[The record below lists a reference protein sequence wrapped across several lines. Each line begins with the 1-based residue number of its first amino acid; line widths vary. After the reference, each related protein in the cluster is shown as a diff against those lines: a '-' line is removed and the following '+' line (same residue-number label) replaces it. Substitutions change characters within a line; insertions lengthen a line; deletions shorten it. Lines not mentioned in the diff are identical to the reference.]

1 MIRQDT
7 TVGKG
12 VLKRKVSETS
22 ESSVMWSESDDQRID
37 PIMYEEFVT
46 IERLQEDLTTWAE
59 DLREQIM
66 EESRANILSEAD
78 EMMEAKVGD
87 A

>member
-1 MIRQDT
+1 
-7 TVGKG
+7 
-12 VLKRKVSETS
+12 
-22 ESSVMWSESDDQRID
+22 MWSESDDQRID

>member
-1 MIRQDT
+1 MRQNT

>member
-1 MIRQDT
+1 MRQDT